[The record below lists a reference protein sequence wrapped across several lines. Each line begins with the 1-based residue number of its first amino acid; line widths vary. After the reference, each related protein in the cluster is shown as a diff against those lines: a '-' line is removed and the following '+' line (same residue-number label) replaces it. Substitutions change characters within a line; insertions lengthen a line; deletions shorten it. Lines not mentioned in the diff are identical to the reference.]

1 MRTFRQKAIMAIVG
15 AFIVGSVMFA
25 SAGAI
30 SLFSEVVAGIGNT
43 QFTDE
48 VEVVKIKVKSLS
60 TVLVRMNTS
69 VDTVADRVYTVE
81 LYGDDILLDT
91 DTVSWAAV
99 EFGTEKDVIFID
111 LSLGSITELD
121 VDVVY

>member
-1 MRTFRQKAIMAIVG
+1 MAIVG